1 MKRRSRC
8 GSRSGRPASSLFPG
22 YVPTI
27 DCLSRLGEAM
37 INDSAKCPLCGGVP
51 NQAGYERDRDL
62 FAAECERCGRFKITD
77 EALIALQP
85 EQKYLLSAFCRRA
98 RHGNSFVT
106 ILSNNI
112 SQLVDSLPKYSPPE
126 KMDNLLDLIAEMT
139 VGPGEVS
146 QFHNERD
153 YPLLIARD
161 RGEVDY
167 FARELV
173 HRNYLDGA
181 RGYALTMRGWERLE
195 EIKKRAMRLL
205 GALLRCGSTIR
216 CARSTTGQSSRRSP
230 PRGTKRF
237 E

>member
-1 MKRRSRC
+1 
-8 GSRSGRPASSLFPG
+8 
-22 YVPTI
+22 
-27 DCLSRLGEAM
+27 M

-62 FAAECERCGRFKITD
+62 FAAECERCGRCKITD

-85 EQKYLLSAFCRRA
+85 EQKYLPSAFCRRA

-126 KMDNLLDLIAEMT
+126 KMDNLLELIAEMT
-139 VGPGEVS
+139 LGPGEVS

-161 RGEVDY
+161 RGEVEY